1 MQRVLEFTY
10 NFDLVTSSRD
20 RTRWYVGDTDRTRP
34 LVDDREV
41 EFTLLQVGD
50 EAILA
55 AIIILKVLANKFAR
69 EADITVGD
77 VSRSLSKLSDAFRL
91 RAVEFEGDLT
101 TRALPFFGGRSISG
115 KQALALDTNAVQ
127 PHFTM
132 GQTDSYR
139 AVQIDAM
146 DQLAG
151 IGYWAW

>member
-1 MQRVLEFTY
+1 MEFTY
-10 NFDLVTSSRD
+10 NYDLVNSKRD
-20 RTRWYVGDTDRTRP
+20 QTRWYVGDTDRTRP
-34 LVDDREV
+34 LVDDREI
-41 EFTLLQVGD
+41 EFTLLQTGD
-50 EAILA
+50 ESILA

-77 VSRSLSKLSDAFRL
+77 VSRSLSKLSDAFRQ
-91 RAVEFEGDLT
+91 RAMDFEGDLI
-101 TRALPFFGGRSISG
+101 TRALPFFGGRSIAG
-115 KQALALDTNAVQ
+115 KEVLAQDLNAVQ